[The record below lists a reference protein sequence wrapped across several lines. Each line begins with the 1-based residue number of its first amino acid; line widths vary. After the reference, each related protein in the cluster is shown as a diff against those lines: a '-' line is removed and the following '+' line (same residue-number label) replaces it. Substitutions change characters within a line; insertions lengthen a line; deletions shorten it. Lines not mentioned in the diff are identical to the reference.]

1 MDRPIARTVEDPLG
15 FSQTKRLAEE
25 VRPKTILIVDDDA
38 DTITLVE
45 RIGRKAGYRVFGAAS
60 GEECLS
66 LLPRVKPQL
75 IMLDVNMADLDGFE
89 TCCRVRSDPHGA
101 HVPIAFLTARKTVN
115 DVKRGVAAGADDFV
129 VKPFDAAQLVERIE
143 FMTSCSHLLNEH
155 RRRRSSKFDAPGAWL
170 PIRIFDLRPASPLAA
185 HRLRGAA

>member
-75 IMLDVNMADLDGFE
+75 IMLDVNMADLDGF
-89 TCCRVRSDPHGA
+89 
-101 HVPIAFLTARKTVN
+101 
-115 DVKRGVAAGADDFV
+115 
-129 VKPFDAAQLVERIE
+129 
-143 FMTSCSHLLNEH
+143 
-155 RRRRSSKFDAPGAWL
+155 
-170 PIRIFDLRPASPLAA
+170 
-185 HRLRGAA
+185 

>member
-1 MDRPIARTVEDPLG
+1 MDRPTARAGEDPLG

-25 VRPKTILIVDDDA
+25 VRPKIILIADDDA
-38 DTITLVE
+38 DTIALVE
-45 RIGRKAGYRVFGAAS
+45 SIGRKAGYRVFGAAS

-75 IMLDVNMADLDGFE
+75 IMLDVNMAELDGFE
-89 TCCRVRSDPHGA
+89 TCRRVRSDPHGA

-129 VKPFDAAQLVERIE
+129 VKPFDAVQLVERIE

-155 RRRRSSKFDAPGAWL
+155 RRRRSSKFGPPGAWL
-170 PIRIFDLRPASPLAA
+170 PIPLRRVATP
-185 HRLRGAA
+185 